1 MHIHVMTNAELL
13 LEYFS
18 KLSKVGVFYD
28 DSDPKLIESIATQ
41 LKIAYVDFYET
52 DSSTSLMVKI
62 KSIRQV
68 FYDSGKP
75 RSEECVIKSNPRPIG
90 GESIFRIFPPKGV
103 VWTAEERRNAETL
116 AGIMSLCKSRVRLS
130 DRLNYM
136 SFHEVT
142 SGLNNMLYGKRT
154 ILSAIER
161 GTVTGYASMFL
172 NMRSMNEVNNTF
184 GFEVGTM
191 LMFRY
196 AGMFKDLIRE
206 DEGEAFWR
214 LGGDNYC
221 AFVHKS
227 NLDKVEELIRGV
239 DIRFGPNPE
248 EHCVLSATA
257 GIFSVDDTNLTVND
271 ILDAPQQC
279 LGIARYVKHVQI
291 LHYDNEIVKLN
302 EHAKRVEAHF
312 DEALEGDQFAA
323 YYQPKVNL
331 LYNKLIGAEALCRW
345 VRDGQIIPPD
355 AFIPVLERSRKICEL
370 DYAMLNRVC
379 RDLKEWMDEGKT
391 VVPVSV
397 NFSRKHLT
405 NLNLAEDICAIVDKI
420 GVPHEYIVIEFTET
434 TTEADQQRLHD
445 VVMALKNSGIKTSID
460 DFGVGYSSM
469 SMLRDIPFNEIKIDR
484 SFLITDADNE
494 VFLRKMIMMKHIV
507 GLSQELGM
515 TCIAE
520 GAETVDQVDLLF
532 KNGCT
537 RVQGYFFDKPM
548 PVQAF
553 GARLDNPR
561 YEQEHSGCRMKKKK
575 AETPS

>member
-1 MHIHVMTNAELL
+1 MNDAELIIDYL
-13 LEYFS
+13 LKQVE
-18 KLSKVGVFYD
+18 VGVFYD
-28 DSDPKLIESIATQ
+28 EIDPKLIAELAEQ
-41 LKIAYVDFYET
+41 LKIAAVDYYET
-52 DSSTSLMVKI
+52 DSSASLMVKL
-62 KSIRQV
+62 KSTKQV

-75 RSEECVIKSNPRPIG
+75 RSNEYVSRNQTRPIG
-90 GESIFRIFPPKGV
+90 GEGIFRVFPPKDV
-103 VWTAEERRNAETL
+103 VWTEEERKNANAL
-116 AGIMSLCKSRVRLS
+116 ATILSLNKSRIRLGE
-130 DRLNYM
+130 RLRYM
-136 SFHEVT
+136 TFHEVT
-142 SGLNNMLYGKRT
+142 SGFKNMLFGKSA
-154 ILSAIER
+154 ILSSIER
-161 GTVTGYASMFL
+161 GTVTNYASMFFNL
-172 NMRSMNEVNNTF
+172 RSMNEVNNTF
-184 GFEVGTM
+184 GFETGTM

-196 AGMFKDLIRE
+196 AGMIKDAVRE

-221 AFVHKS
+221 AFVQKR
-227 NLDKVEELIRGV
+227 NVGKIEDLIKGV

-248 EHCVLSATA
+248 EHCVISATA
-257 GIFSVDDTNLTVND
+257 GIFCIDDTNLTVND

-302 EHAKRVEAHF
+302 EHTKRVEAHF
-312 DEALEGDQFAA
+312 DEALAGDEFIA

-355 AFIPVLERSRKICEL
+355 AFIPVLERSRRICEL
-370 DYAMLNRVC
+370 DYSMLKRVC
-379 RDLKEWMDEGKT
+379 RDLKEWIDEGKT

-405 NLNLAEDICAIVDKI
+405 NLNLAEDICAIVDRI

-434 TTEADQQRLHD
+434 TTESDQQRLRD
-445 VVMALKNSGIKTSID
+445 VVLALKDDGIKTSID

-484 SFLITDADNE
+484 SFLITDADSE

-515 TCIAE
+515 SCIAE

-548 PVQAF
+548 PVQFF

-561 YEQEHSGCRMKKKK
+561 YEQEHSGNRKKKK
-575 AETPS
+575 KEEIPS